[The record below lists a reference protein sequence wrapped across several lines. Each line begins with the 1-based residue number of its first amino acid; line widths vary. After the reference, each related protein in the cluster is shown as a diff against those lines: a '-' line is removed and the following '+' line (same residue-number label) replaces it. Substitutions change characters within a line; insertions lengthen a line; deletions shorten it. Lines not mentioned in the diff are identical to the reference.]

1 MDHISVERHVTK
13 WGLSWIASLSTK
25 ACLKDQCAL
34 LAYKL
39 CWAISAVDVWS
50 FFQTRLH
57 HSHLLTASGL
67 RLHLTCSTRLSA
79 MF

>member
-39 CWAISAVDVWS
+39 C
-50 FFQTRLH
+50 
-57 HSHLLTASGL
+57 
-67 RLHLTCSTRLSA
+67 
-79 MF
+79 